1 VDRIRIGIDA
11 SPIVGDRG
19 GVGWHTYHL
28 LREMLAAQPNATFVA
43 YLRPGS
49 DPPEEARRWSAGDR
63 LTWVIA
69 SKWSMRDRGRADRL
83 DLYHGTNFRMHTVG
97 RYGGIVTI
105 HDLWLERFP
114 EYSSK
119 FLGQRLSS
127 YKTKRTARRARKVIT
142 VSKFSAQELTEL
154 FGLSADQIVMIP
166 NGVSDDFFPR
176 QDTGAFMALK
186 QRIGLTADRYI
197 LFIGGADPRKNH
209 RVVMEAASLMSTHL
223 EGRML
228 VFAGSPTHPF
238 GSYEGT
244 TKSYGLTGRV
254 LCTGRLP
261 QRDLQLLYSYAD
273 LFVFPSLY
281 EGFGMP
287 VLEAMACGAPVIT
300 SKTTALGEVAGDAA
314 MLVDPR
320 NARELADTMH
330 QVLEN
335 ESLRAALRTKGF
347 ARVKQYTWSESAR
360 QTCELYA
367 SLCGRPRA

>member
-1 VDRIRIGIDA
+1 
-11 SPIVGDRG
+11 
-19 GVGWHTYHL
+19 
-28 LREMLAAQPNATFVA
+28 
-43 YLRPGS
+43 
-49 DPPEEARRWSAGDR
+49 
-63 LTWVIA
+63 
-69 SKWSMRDRGRADRL
+69 
-83 DLYHGTNFRMHTVG
+83 MHTVG